1 MPTYAVGYTYKIDAY
16 EHMEKGSYT
25 PNSTTDNALKI
36 DGWRK
41 LVGPEH
47 LIKSDHDILY
57 RVTFYRDSTLL
68 TDNDSQV
75 EITIAGGCTSNQS
88 GSKFYAWWNTAGLK
102 KVAKGLGFSRGAWG
116 ISPGGC
122 YVRTID
128 NKYFDFTVVPNGTA
142 GALPPP
148 DFKAQIQL
156 KVTDPLNGSVG
167 VYKEVQIQPGTT
179 IPKIFYTKLTTPK
192 DVPADVVAASN
203 SGVTG
208 PYAWNNCTDRWVRYD
223 AVQATVITNPGP
235 VVNYFQSS
243 VRYFDKWG
251 TEIKPAKLYGKPETA
266 VQQYTKGSAAEK
278 AKAEVAAAGVCVKG
292 SVSDVTGTPP
302 AAADPTLKPVTVT
315 GILFNPPPHISTRH
329 HSPIAYDRK

>member
-1 MPTYAVGYTYKIDAY
+1 MPEYAVGYTYTIAAY
-16 EHMEKGSYT
+16 EHMQAGSYT
-25 PNSTTDNALKI
+25 PNSTTDNALKF
-36 DGWRK
+36 DGWRR

-47 LIKSDHDILY
+47 LIKSNHDILY
-57 RVTFYRDSTLL
+57 RVSFYRGSTLL

-75 EITIAGGCTSNQS
+75 EISIAGGCTSNQA
-88 GSKFYAWWNTAGLK
+88 GSRFYAWWNTAGFK

-122 YVRTID
+122 YVRIID
-128 NKYFDFTVVPNGTA
+128 NKYFDFTVVPNGT
-142 GALPPP
+142 GKALPPP
-148 DFKAQIQL
+148 DFKAQIKL
-156 KVTDPLNGSVG
+156 KVTDPLNGSAG
-167 VYKEVQIQPGTT
+167 VYREVQIQPGTT
-179 IPKIFYTKLTTPK
+179 IPKIFFTKILTPK
-192 DVPADVVAASN
+192 NVPDEVVAASN

-235 VVNYFQSS
+235 AVNYFQSS

-251 TEIKPAKLYGKPETA
+251 TEIKPAKIYGKPETA
-266 VQQYTKGSAAEK
+266 VQQYTKGSSAEK

-292 SVSDVTGTPP
+292 SVSDITATPP